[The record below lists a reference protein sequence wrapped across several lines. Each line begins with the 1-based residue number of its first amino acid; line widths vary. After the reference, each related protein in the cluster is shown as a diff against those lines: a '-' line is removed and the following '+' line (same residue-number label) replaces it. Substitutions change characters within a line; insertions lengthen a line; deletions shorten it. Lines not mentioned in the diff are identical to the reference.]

1 MMHFKF
7 NTGKLPY
14 WSAISTILWVLVL
27 FSLGTGIY
35 DWFLHQRHLDW
46 HEQLDFIMLNGL
58 ADAVGFFLVWLFLR
72 WMAEKLM
79 NKSIE
84 LTVKPLES
92 GEK

>member
-14 WSAISTILWVLVL
+14 WPVISAVLWLL
-27 FSLGTGIY
+27 IFFSLGTGMY
-35 DWFLHQRHLDW
+35 DWFFHQRQLDL

-58 ADAVGFFLVWLFLR
+58 TDAVGFFLVWLFLR
-72 WMAEKLM
+72 WMAQKLM

-84 LTVKPLES
+84 LTLRPLES
-92 GEK
+92 EKY

>member
-7 NTGKLPY
+7 NTGNLPY
-14 WSAISTILWVLVL
+14 WPAISAVLWLL
-27 FSLGTGIY
+27 ISFSLGTGIY

-58 ADAVGFFLVWLFLR
+58 TDAVGFFLVWLFLR
-72 WMAEKLM
+72 WMADKLM

-84 LTVKPLES
+84 LTVKPGES
-92 GEK
+92 GEH